1 MVAVTA
7 DGAWERRRARTRA
20 AIQAAGLDLIARQGF
35 ESTSC
40 EQIAT
45 AAGVSPATF
54 FRYFPTKEDVVLQ
67 DDYDP
72 LIADVVRARPAR
84 ERPVTAFRRAMAVVI
99 AGEPREE
106 DRLRAKLVT
115 TVPAL
120 RARGHEQL
128 LSLRGYLAAA
138 FADRTGAHEGD
149 LAVQVVAAACAAAVG
164 VAVERWAG
172 GEGELGPLVELAL
185 RHLDEDA

>member
-7 DGAWERRRARTRA
+7 DGAWERRRARIRA
-20 AIQAAGLDLIARQGF
+20 AIQEAGLDLIARQGF

-54 FRYFPTKEDVVLQ
+54 FRYFPTKEDVVLR

-84 ERPVTAFRRAMAVVI
+84 ERPVTAFRRAMATMI

-106 DRLRAKLVT
+106 DRLRARLVT

-120 RARGHEQL
+120 RARSHEQL
-128 LSLRGYLAAA
+128 LSLRGHLAAA
-138 FADRTGAHEGD
+138 FADRTGAHEED
-149 LAVQVVAAACAAAVG
+149 LAIQVVAAACAAAVG

-185 RHLDEDA
+185 RHLDEDV